1 MEQSHRRLKWGKAVA
16 QDYDTFELG
25 DVDLQSGG
33 KLKSAKLAYKTY
45 GTPDRDNGNVVLL
58 PTFYTGTH
66 VRNEAYFGP
75 GRAIDPARHFV
86 VCINLFGNGLS
97 TSPSNAPPP
106 QDGPRFPNV
115 TLFDNVA
122 CQHRLV
128 TERLGAR
135 RIRLVAGWSVG
146 AMQAYQWA
154 AQYPEMVDSIL
165 PFCGAARCSPHNYAF
180 LEGPKAALQADSV
193 WNAGDYTWPPVRGLR
208 AFGRVYAAW
217 AYSQAFF
224 RDGLYRKLGLA
235 TLEDLLRDWEVDHLK
250 WDANNLLA
258 KIWSWQHGD
267 ISDNRIYG
275 GDFQRALKSI
285 RARAIVMPCN
295 SDLYF
300 PPQDNASE
308 VAKMTSARLS
318 IFNSPW
324 GHCAGAPGM
333 LPSFARALDKAAA
346 DLLEG

>member
-1 MEQSHRRLKWGKAVA
+1 MAH
-16 QDYDTFELG
+16 DYDTFELG
-25 DVDLQSGG
+25 DIDLQSGG
-33 KLKSAKLAYKTY
+33 TLKSAKLAFKTY
-45 GTPDRDNGNVVLL
+45 GTLDKDSGNVVLL

-86 VCINLFGNGLS
+86 VGVNLFGNGLS
-97 TSPSNAPPP
+97 TSPSNASPP

-122 CQHRLV
+122 CQHRLL
-128 TERLGAR
+128 TERLGVR
-135 RIRLVAGWSVG
+135 RIRLVTGWSVG

-154 AQYPEMVDSIL
+154 AQYPEMVDAIL

-180 LEGPKAALQADSV
+180 LEGPKAALTTDSA
-193 WNAGDYTWPPVRGLR
+193 WNFGDYVCPPVSGLR

-217 AYSQAFF
+217 AYSQTFF

-235 TLEDLLRDWEVDHLK
+235 TVDDLLRDWELDHLK

-258 KIWSWQHGD
+258 KIWSWQHAD
-267 ISDNRIYG
+267 ISDNPIYG

-300 PPQDNASE
+300 PPQDNAAE
-308 VAKMTSARLS
+308 VAKMASARLN

-324 GHCAGAPGM
+324 GHCAGAPGT
-333 LPSFARALDKAAA
+333 LPAFAHAFDKAAA
-346 DLLEG
+346 ELLEG